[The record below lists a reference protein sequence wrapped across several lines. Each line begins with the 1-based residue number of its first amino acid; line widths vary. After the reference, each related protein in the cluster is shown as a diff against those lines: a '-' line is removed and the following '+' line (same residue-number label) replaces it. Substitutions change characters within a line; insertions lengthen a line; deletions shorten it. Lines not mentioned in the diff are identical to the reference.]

1 VKKETSLLLPSL
13 QSIVDGIC
21 GIAEIPLII
30 NSPSSVE
37 QRVFGSNPE
46 ASQPIRSLPSFSKL
60 NKPNRYN
67 IAGPNNIQTLTVPI
81 TQDDK
86 YNPITQ
92 VRINYNE
99 NWIRDHKHAWQT
111 AYGKSPFFEYYD
123 YRFWSILDAQ
133 PVMLSDLLH
142 PWNQLLFVQLGLS
155 AVESKSESMER
166 DSKESHFIDEN
177 ALHTESAHIQTSNIE
192 LKEIQQNIIQIK
204 PYPQVFDVKF
214 GFRSDVS
221 GIDLLFN
228 QGPLAKEYLSQY
240 VPTNTIFAP

>member
-1 VKKETSLLLPSL
+1 VKKETSPLLPSI

-21 GIAEIPLII
+21 GNAEIPLIT
-30 NSPSSVE
+30 NSPSPVE
-37 QRVFGSNPE
+37 QLNHPSNS
-46 ASQPIRSLPSFSKL
+46 ADIQPITNLAPFSAL

-86 YNPITQ
+86 HNPITQ

-133 PVMLSDLLH
+133 PVMLSDLIY
-142 PWNQLLFVQLGLS
+142 PWNQLLFAQLGLNS
-155 AVESKSESMER
+155 FEST
-166 DSKESHFIDEN
+166 SKE
-177 ALHTESAHIQTSNIE
+177 T
-192 LKEIQQNIIQIK
+192 QQKIIQIK
-204 PYPQVFDVKF
+204 SYPQVFDVKF
-214 GFRSDVS
+214 GFRSEVS

-240 VPTNTIFAP
+240 LPTNTIFAP

>member
-1 VKKETSLLLPSL
+1 VKKETSPLLPSI

-21 GIAEIPLII
+21 GIAEIPLIK
-30 NSPSSVE
+30 NSPSPVE
-37 QRVFGSNPE
+37 QIDNPSIS
-46 ASQPIRSLPSFSKL
+46 ADIQPISNLPPFSAL
-60 NKPNRYN
+60 NKPNRCN

-86 YNPITQ
+86 HNPITQ

-133 PVMLSDLLH
+133 PVMLSDLIY
-142 PWNQLLFVQLGLS
+142 PWNQLLFAQLGLNS
-155 AVESKSESMER
+155 FES
-166 DSKESHFIDEN
+166 
-177 ALHTESAHIQTSNIE
+177 TS
-192 LKEIQQNIIQIK
+192 KEIQQNIIQIK

-214 GFRSDVS
+214 GFRSEVS

-240 VPTNTIFAP
+240 LPTNTIFAS

>member
-1 VKKETSLLLPSL
+1 MKKETSPLLPSI

-21 GIAEIPLII
+21 GIAEIPLIK
-30 NSPSSVE
+30 NSPSPVE
-37 QRVFGSNPE
+37 QLDNPSN
-46 ASQPIRSLPSFSKL
+46 SSDIQPITSLPPFSTL

-86 YNPITQ
+86 HNPITQ

-133 PVMLSDLLH
+133 PLVLGDLIY
-142 PWNQLLFVQLGLS
+142 PWNQLLFTQLGLS
-155 AVESKSESMER
+155 SFES
-166 DSKESHFIDEN
+166 
-177 ALHTESAHIQTSNIE
+177 TSN
-192 LKEIQQNIIQIK
+192 EIQQDIIQIK

-214 GFRSDVS
+214 GFRSEVS

-240 VPTNTIFAP
+240 LPTNTIFAS

>member
-1 VKKETSLLLPSL
+1 MKKETSLLLPSL

-21 GIAEIPLII
+21 GIAEIPLIT

-37 QRVFGSNPE
+37 QRVFESNPE

-60 NKPNRYN
+60 NNPNRYK
-67 IAGPNNIQTLTVPI
+67 IAGPNNIQSLTVPI

-86 YNPITQ
+86 HNPISQ

-99 NWIRDHKHAWQT
+99 NWIKDHKHAWQT

-123 YRFWSILDAQ
+123 YRFWSILDAR

-155 AVESKSESMER
+155 AVES
-166 DSKESHFIDEN
+166 
-177 ALHTESAHIQTSNIE
+177 TS
-192 LKEIQQNIIQIK
+192 KEIQQNIIQIK

>member
-1 VKKETSLLLPSL
+1 MKKETSPLLPSI

-21 GIAEIPLII
+21 GIAEIPLIK
-30 NSPSSVE
+30 NSPSPVE
-37 QRVFGSNPE
+37 QLDNPSNS
-46 ASQPIRSLPSFSKL
+46 ADIQPITSLPPFSAL

-86 YNPITQ
+86 HNPITQ

-133 PVMLSDLLH
+133 PLMLGDLIY
-142 PWNQLLFVQLGLS
+142 PWNQLLFTQLGLS
-155 AVESKSESMER
+155 SFES
-166 DSKESHFIDEN
+166 
-177 ALHTESAHIQTSNIE
+177 TSN
-192 LKEIQQNIIQIK
+192 EIQQDIIQIK

-214 GFRSDVS
+214 GFRSEVS

-240 VPTNTIFAP
+240 LPTNTIFAS

>member
-1 VKKETSLLLPSL
+1 MKKETSPLLPSI

-21 GIAEIPLII
+21 GNAEIPLIK
-30 NSPSSVE
+30 NSPSPVE
-37 QRVFGSNPE
+37 QIDNPSIS
-46 ASQPIRSLPSFSKL
+46 ADIQPITNLAPFSAL

-86 YNPITQ
+86 HNPITQ

-133 PVMLSDLLH
+133 PVMLSDLIY
-142 PWNQLLFVQLGLS
+142 PWNQLLFAQLGLS
-155 AVESKSESMER
+155 SSEST
-166 DSKESHFIDEN
+166 SKE
-177 ALHTESAHIQTSNIE
+177 T
-192 LKEIQQNIIQIK
+192 QQNVIQIK

-214 GFRSDVS
+214 GFRSEVS

-240 VPTNTIFAP
+240 LPTNTIFAS

>member
-1 VKKETSLLLPSL
+1 MKKETSPLLPSIL
-13 QSIVDGIC
+13 TIVDGIC
-21 GIAEIPLII
+21 GNAGIPFTK

-37 QRVFGSNPE
+37 QIDYPSNSAGRE
-46 ASQPIRSLPSFSKL
+46 PINNLPPFSAL

-86 YNPITQ
+86 HNPITQ

-133 PVMLSDLLH
+133 PVMLADLIY
-142 PWNQLLFVQLGLS
+142 PWNQLLFAQLG
-155 AVESKSESMER
+155 
-166 DSKESHFIDEN
+166 FIPF
-177 ALHTESAHIQTSNIE
+177 ASTST
-192 LKEIQQNIIQIK
+192 EIQQNIIQIK
-204 PYPQVFDVKF
+204 PYPQVFDLKF
-214 GFRSDVS
+214 GFRSEVS

-240 VPTNTIFAP
+240 LPTNTIFAS

>member
-1 VKKETSLLLPSL
+1 MKKETSPLLPSIL
-13 QSIVDGIC
+13 TIVDGIC
-21 GIAEIPLII
+21 GNAGIPFTK

-37 QRVFGSNPE
+37 QIDYPSNSADRE
-46 ASQPIRSLPSFSKL
+46 PINNLPPFSAL

-86 YNPITQ
+86 HNPITQ

-133 PVMLSDLLH
+133 PVMLSDLIY
-142 PWNQLLFVQLGLS
+142 PWNQLLFAQLG
-155 AVESKSESMER
+155 
-166 DSKESHFIDEN
+166 FIPF
-177 ALHTESAHIQTSNIE
+177 ASTST
-192 LKEIQQNIIQIK
+192 EIQQNIIQIK
-204 PYPQVFDVKF
+204 SYPQVFDVKF
-214 GFRSDVS
+214 GFRSEVS

-240 VPTNTIFAP
+240 LPTNTIFAS

>member
-1 VKKETSLLLPSL
+1 MKKASSYLLPSL

-21 GIAEIPLII
+21 GIADIPLRT

-37 QRVFGSNPE
+37 HLDYPSNSE
-46 ASQPIRSLPSFSKL
+46 GAEGIASLPPFSAL

-86 YNPITQ
+86 HNPITQ

-111 AYGKSPFFEYYD
+111 AYGKSPFFEFYD

-133 PVMLSDLLH
+133 PVMLADL
-142 PWNQLLFVQLGLS
+142 F
-155 AVESKSESMER
+155 ETT
-166 DSKESHFIDEN
+166 SKE
-177 ALHTESAHIQTSNIE
+177 T
-192 LKEIQQNIIQIK
+192 QQNIIQIK

-214 GFRSDVS
+214 GFRSEVS
-221 GIDLLFN
+221 AIDLLFN
-228 QGPLAKEYLSQY
+228 QGPIAKEYLSQY
-240 VPTNTIFAP
+240 LPTNTIFAP

>member
-1 VKKETSLLLPSL
+1 MKKETSLLLPSL

-21 GIAEIPLII
+21 GIAEIPLIT

-37 QRVFGSNPE
+37 QRVFESNPE

-60 NKPNRYN
+60 NNPNRYK
-67 IAGPNNIQTLTVPI
+67 IAGPNNIQSLTVPI

-86 YNPITQ
+86 HNPISQ

-99 NWIRDHKHAWQT
+99 NWIKDHKHAWQT

-123 YRFWSILDAQ
+123 YRFWSILDAR

-155 AVESKSESMER
+155 AVES
-166 DSKESHFIDEN
+166 
-177 ALHTESAHIQTSNIE
+177 TS
-192 LKEIQQNIIQIK
+192 KEIQQNIIQIK

-240 VPTNTIFAP
+240 VPTNTIFAS

>member
-1 VKKETSLLLPSL
+1 MKKETSLLLPSL

-21 GIAEIPLII
+21 GIAEIPLIT

-37 QRVFGSNPE
+37 QRVFESNPE

-60 NKPNRYN
+60 NNPNRYK
-67 IAGPNNIQTLTVPI
+67 IAGPNNIQSLTVPI

-86 YNPITQ
+86 HNPISQ

-99 NWIRDHKHAWQT
+99 NWIKDHKHAWQT

-155 AVESKSESMER
+155 AVES
-166 DSKESHFIDEN
+166 
-177 ALHTESAHIQTSNIE
+177 TS
-192 LKEIQQNIIQIK
+192 KEIQQNIILIK

>member
-1 VKKETSLLLPSL
+1 MYDENPPLPVKKETSPLLPSI

-21 GIAEIPLII
+21 GNAEIPLIT
-30 NSPSSVE
+30 NSPSPVE
-37 QRVFGSNPE
+37 QLDNPSNS
-46 ASQPIRSLPSFSKL
+46 ADIQPITNLAPFSAL

-86 YNPITQ
+86 HNPITQ

-123 YRFWSILDAQ
+123 YRFWSILDVQ
-133 PVMLSDLLH
+133 PVMLSDLIY
-142 PWNQLLFVQLGLS
+142 PWNQLLFAQLGLS
-155 AVESKSESMER
+155 SFEP
-166 DSKESHFIDEN
+166 
-177 ALHTESAHIQTSNIE
+177 TS
-192 LKEIQQNIIQIK
+192 KEIQQNIIQIK
-204 PYPQVFDVKF
+204 PYPQVFDIKF
-214 GFRSDVS
+214 GFRSEVS

-240 VPTNTIFAP
+240 LPTNTIFAS

>member
-1 VKKETSLLLPSL
+1 MKKETSPLLPSI

-21 GIAEIPLII
+21 GNAEIPLIT
-30 NSPSSVE
+30 NSPSPVE
-37 QRVFGSNPE
+37 QIDNPSIS
-46 ASQPIRSLPSFSKL
+46 ADIQPITNLAPFSAL

-86 YNPITQ
+86 HNPITQ
-92 VRINYNE
+92 VRINYKE

-133 PVMLSDLLH
+133 PVMLADLIY
-142 PWNQLLFVQLGLS
+142 PWNQLLFAQLGLS
-155 AVESKSESMER
+155 LFEP
-166 DSKESHFIDEN
+166 
-177 ALHTESAHIQTSNIE
+177 TS
-192 LKEIQQNIIQIK
+192 KEIQQNIIQIK
-204 PYPQVFDVKF
+204 PYPQVFDIKF
-214 GFRSDVS
+214 GFRNEVS

-240 VPTNTIFAP
+240 LPTNTIFAS

>member
-1 VKKETSLLLPSL
+1 MKKETSLLLPSI

-21 GIAEIPLII
+21 GIAEIPLIK

-37 QRVFGSNPE
+37 QLDNPSNS
-46 ASQPIRSLPSFSKL
+46 ADIQPINSLPTFSAL

-86 YNPITQ
+86 HNPITQ

-99 NWIRDHKHAWQT
+99 NWIKDHKHAWQT

-133 PVMLSDLLH
+133 PVMLADLIN
-142 PWNQLLFVQLGLS
+142 PWNQLLFAQLGLS
-155 AVESKSESMER
+155 SLES
-166 DSKESHFIDEN
+166 
-177 ALHTESAHIQTSNIE
+177 TS
-192 LKEIQQNIIQIK
+192 KEIQQNIIQIK

-214 GFRSDVS
+214 GFRTEVS

-240 VPTNTIFAP
+240 VPTNTIFAS

>member
-1 VKKETSLLLPSL
+1 VKKETSPLLPSIL
-13 QSIVDGIC
+13 TIVDGIC
-21 GIAEIPLII
+21 GNAGIPFTK

-37 QRVFGSNPE
+37 QIDYPSNSAGRE
-46 ASQPIRSLPSFSKL
+46 PINNLPPFSAL

-86 YNPITQ
+86 HNSITQ

-133 PVMLSDLLH
+133 PVMLADLIY
-142 PWNQLLFVQLGLS
+142 PWNQLLFAQLGLIPFAS
-155 AVESKSESMER
+155 
-166 DSKESHFIDEN
+166 
-177 ALHTESAHIQTSNIE
+177 TST
-192 LKEIQQNIIQIK
+192 EIQQNIIQIK
-204 PYPQVFDVKF
+204 SYPQVFDLKF
-214 GFRSDVS
+214 GFRSEVS

-240 VPTNTIFAP
+240 LPTNTIFAP

>member
-1 VKKETSLLLPSL
+1 VRKETSPLLPSI

-21 GIAEIPLII
+21 GIAEIPLIK
-30 NSPSSVE
+30 NSPSPVE
-37 QRVFGSNPE
+37 QLDNPSNS
-46 ASQPIRSLPSFSKL
+46 ADIQPITSLPPFSAL

-86 YNPITQ
+86 HNPITQ

-133 PVMLSDLLH
+133 PLMLADLIY
-142 PWNQLLFVQLGLS
+142 PWNQLLFTQLGLS
-155 AVESKSESMER
+155 SFES
-166 DSKESHFIDEN
+166 
-177 ALHTESAHIQTSNIE
+177 TSN
-192 LKEIQQNIIQIK
+192 EIQQDIIQIK

-214 GFRSDVS
+214 GFRSEVS

-240 VPTNTIFAP
+240 LPTNTIFAS

>member
-1 VKKETSLLLPSL
+1 VKKETSPLLPSIL
-13 QSIVDGIC
+13 TIVDGIC
-21 GIAEIPLII
+21 GNAGIPFTK

-37 QRVFGSNPE
+37 QIDYPSNSAGRE
-46 ASQPIRSLPSFSKL
+46 PINNLPPFSAL

-86 YNPITQ
+86 HKPITQ

-133 PVMLSDLLH
+133 PVMLADLIY
-142 PWNQLLFVQLGLS
+142 PWNQLLFAQLG
-155 AVESKSESMER
+155 
-166 DSKESHFIDEN
+166 FIPF
-177 ALHTESAHIQTSNIE
+177 ASTST
-192 LKEIQQNIIQIK
+192 EIQQNIIQIK
-204 PYPQVFDVKF
+204 PYPQVFDLKF
-214 GFRSDVS
+214 GFRSEVS

-240 VPTNTIFAP
+240 LPTNTIFAS

>member
-1 VKKETSLLLPSL
+1 MKKASSYLLPSL

-21 GIAEIPLII
+21 GIADIPLRT

-37 QRVFGSNPE
+37 HLDYPSNSE
-46 ASQPIRSLPSFSKL
+46 GTEGIASLPTFSTL

-86 YNPITQ
+86 HNPITQ

-133 PVMLSDLLH
+133 PVTLADLLN
-142 PWNQLLFVQLGLS
+142 PWNQLLFAQLGMNLF
-155 AVESKSESMER
+155 ETT
-166 DSKESHFIDEN
+166 SKE
-177 ALHTESAHIQTSNIE
+177 T
-192 LKEIQQNIIQIK
+192 QQNITQIK

-214 GFRSDVS
+214 GFRSEVS

-240 VPTNTIFAP
+240 LPTNTIFAS

>member
-1 VKKETSLLLPSL
+1 MYDENPPLPVKKETSPLLPSI

-21 GIAEIPLII
+21 GIAEIPLIK
-30 NSPSSVE
+30 NSPSPVE
-37 QRVFGSNPE
+37 QIDNPSIS
-46 ASQPIRSLPSFSKL
+46 ADIQPITNLAPFSAL

-86 YNPITQ
+86 HNPLTQ

-123 YRFWSILDAQ
+123 YRFWSILDVQ
-133 PVMLSDLLH
+133 PVMLSDLIY
-142 PWNQLLFVQLGLS
+142 PWNQLLFAQLGLNS
-155 AVESKSESMER
+155 FES
-166 DSKESHFIDEN
+166 
-177 ALHTESAHIQTSNIE
+177 TS
-192 LKEIQQNIIQIK
+192 KEIQQNIIQIK

-214 GFRSDVS
+214 GFRGEVS

-240 VPTNTIFAP
+240 LPTNTIFAS

>member
-1 VKKETSLLLPSL
+1 MKKETSPLLPSIL
-13 QSIVDGIC
+13 TIVDGIC
-21 GIAEIPLII
+21 GNAGIPFTK

-37 QRVFGSNPE
+37 QIDYPSNSAGRE
-46 ASQPIRSLPSFSKL
+46 PINNLPPFSAL

-86 YNPITQ
+86 HNPITQ

-123 YRFWSILDAQ
+123 YRFWSILDAH
-133 PVMLSDLLH
+133 PVMLADLIY
-142 PWNQLLFVQLGLS
+142 PWNQLLFAQLGLIPFAS
-155 AVESKSESMER
+155 
-166 DSKESHFIDEN
+166 
-177 ALHTESAHIQTSNIE
+177 TST
-192 LKEIQQNIIQIK
+192 EIQQNIIQIK
-204 PYPQVFDVKF
+204 SYPQVFDLKF
-214 GFRSDVS
+214 GFRSEVS

-240 VPTNTIFAP
+240 LPTNTIFAS

>member
-1 VKKETSLLLPSL
+1 VKKETSPLLPSI

-21 GIAEIPLII
+21 GIAEIPLIK
-30 NSPSSVE
+30 NSSSPVE
-37 QRVFGSNPE
+37 QLDNPSN
-46 ASQPIRSLPSFSKL
+46 SSDIQPITSLPPFSAL

-86 YNPITQ
+86 HNPITQ

-133 PVMLSDLLH
+133 PVMLGDLIY
-142 PWNQLLFVQLGLS
+142 PWNQLLFTQLGLS
-155 AVESKSESMER
+155 SFES
-166 DSKESHFIDEN
+166 I
-177 ALHTESAHIQTSNIE
+177 SN
-192 LKEIQQNIIQIK
+192 EIQQDIIQIK

-214 GFRSDVS
+214 GFRSEVS

-240 VPTNTIFAP
+240 LPTNTIFAS

>member
-1 VKKETSLLLPSL
+1 MKKETSPLLPSIL
-13 QSIVDGIC
+13 TIVDGIC
-21 GIAEIPLII
+21 GNAGIPFTK

-37 QRVFGSNPE
+37 QIDYPSNSAGRE
-46 ASQPIRSLPSFSKL
+46 PINNLPPFSAL

-86 YNPITQ
+86 HKPITQ

-133 PVMLSDLLH
+133 PVMLSDLIY
-142 PWNQLLFVQLGLS
+142 PWNQLLFAQLG
-155 AVESKSESMER
+155 
-166 DSKESHFIDEN
+166 FIPF
-177 ALHTESAHIQTSNIE
+177 ASTST
-192 LKEIQQNIIQIK
+192 EIQQNIIQIK
-204 PYPQVFDVKF
+204 SYPQVFDVKF
-214 GFRSDVS
+214 GFRSEVS

-240 VPTNTIFAP
+240 LPTNTIFAS

>member
-1 VKKETSLLLPSL
+1 MYDENPPLPVKKETSPLLPSI

-21 GIAEIPLII
+21 GNAEIPLIT
-30 NSPSSVE
+30 NSPSPVE
-37 QRVFGSNPE
+37 QLDNPSNS
-46 ASQPIRSLPSFSKL
+46 ADIQPITNLAPFSAL

-86 YNPITQ
+86 HNPLTQ

-133 PVMLSDLLH
+133 PVMLSDLIY
-142 PWNQLLFVQLGLS
+142 PWNQLLFTQLGLS
-155 AVESKSESMER
+155 SF
-166 DSKESHFIDEN
+166 DS
-177 ALHTESAHIQTSNIE
+177 TS
-192 LKEIQQNIIQIK
+192 KEIQQNIIQIK

-214 GFRSDVS
+214 GFRNEVS

-240 VPTNTIFAP
+240 LPTNTIFAP

>member
-1 VKKETSLLLPSL
+1 MKRETSPLLPSIL
-13 QSIVDGIC
+13 TIVDGIC
-21 GIAEIPLII
+21 GNAGIPFTK

-37 QRVFGSNPE
+37 QIDYPSNSAGRE
-46 ASQPIRSLPSFSKL
+46 PINNLPPFSAL

-86 YNPITQ
+86 HNPITQ

-133 PVMLSDLLH
+133 PVMLSDLIY
-142 PWNQLLFVQLGLS
+142 PWNQLLFAQLG
-155 AVESKSESMER
+155 
-166 DSKESHFIDEN
+166 FIPF
-177 ALHTESAHIQTSNIE
+177 ASTST
-192 LKEIQQNIIQIK
+192 EIQQNIIQIK
-204 PYPQVFDVKF
+204 SYPQVFDVKF
-214 GFRSDVS
+214 GFRSEVS

-240 VPTNTIFAP
+240 LPTNTIFAS

>member
-1 VKKETSLLLPSL
+1 MKKETSPLLPSI

-21 GIAEIPLII
+21 GIAEIPLIK
-30 NSPSSVE
+30 NSPSPVE
-37 QRVFGSNPE
+37 QIDNPSIS
-46 ASQPIRSLPSFSKL
+46 ADIQPITNLAPFSAL

-86 YNPITQ
+86 HNPITQ

-133 PVMLSDLLH
+133 PVMLSDLIY
-142 PWNQLLFVQLGLS
+142 PWNQLLFAQLGLNS
-155 AVESKSESMER
+155 FES
-166 DSKESHFIDEN
+166 
-177 ALHTESAHIQTSNIE
+177 TS
-192 LKEIQQNIIQIK
+192 KEIQQNIIQIK

-214 GFRSDVS
+214 GFRSEVS

-240 VPTNTIFAP
+240 LPTNTIFAS

>member
-1 VKKETSLLLPSL
+1 MKKETSPLLPSIL
-13 QSIVDGIC
+13 TIVDGIC
-21 GIAEIPLII
+21 GNAGIPFTK

-37 QRVFGSNPE
+37 QIDYPSNSAGRE
-46 ASQPIRSLPSFSKL
+46 PINNLPPFSAL

-86 YNPITQ
+86 HKPITQ

-133 PVMLSDLLH
+133 PVMLADLIY
-142 PWNQLLFVQLGLS
+142 PWNQLLFAQLGLIPFAS
-155 AVESKSESMER
+155 
-166 DSKESHFIDEN
+166 
-177 ALHTESAHIQTSNIE
+177 TST
-192 LKEIQQNIIQIK
+192 EIQQNIIQIK
-204 PYPQVFDVKF
+204 PYPQVFDLKF
-214 GFRSDVS
+214 GFRSEVS

-240 VPTNTIFAP
+240 LPTNTIFAS

>member
-1 VKKETSLLLPSL
+1 MKKETSLLLPSL

-37 QRVFGSNPE
+37 QRVFESNPE

-60 NKPNRYN
+60 NNPNRYK
-67 IAGPNNIQTLTVPI
+67 IAGPNNIQSLTVPI

-86 YNPITQ
+86 HNPISQ

-99 NWIRDHKHAWQT
+99 NWIKDHKHAWQT

-123 YRFWSILDAQ
+123 YRFWSILDAR

-155 AVESKSESMER
+155 AVES
-166 DSKESHFIDEN
+166 
-177 ALHTESAHIQTSNIE
+177 TS
-192 LKEIQQNIIQIK
+192 KEIQQNIIQIK

>member
-1 VKKETSLLLPSL
+1 MKKETSPLLPSI
-13 QSIVDGIC
+13 QSIIDAIC
-21 GIAEIPLII
+21 GNAEIPLRT
-30 NSPSSVE
+30 NFANSVE
-37 QRVFGSNPE
+37 HLDYPSNS
-46 ASQPIRSLPSFSKL
+46 ADIQPITSLPTFSAL

-86 YNPITQ
+86 HNPITQ

-99 NWIRDHKHAWQT
+99 NWLKDHKHAWQT

-133 PVMLSDLLH
+133 PVMLADLIN
-142 PWNQLLFVQLGLS
+142 PWNQLLFAQLGLS
-155 AVESKSESMER
+155 SLES
-166 DSKESHFIDEN
+166 
-177 ALHTESAHIQTSNIE
+177 TS
-192 LKEIQQNIIQIK
+192 KEIQQNIIQIK

-214 GFRSDVS
+214 GFRTEVS

-240 VPTNTIFAP
+240 LPTNTIFAS

>member
-1 VKKETSLLLPSL
+1 MKKETSPLLPSI

-21 GIAEIPLII
+21 GNAEIPLIN
-30 NSPSSVE
+30 NSPSPVE
-37 QRVFGSNPE
+37 QLDNPSNS
-46 ASQPIRSLPSFSKL
+46 ADIQPITNLAPFSAL

-67 IAGPNNIQTLTVPI
+67 IAGPNNIQKLTVPI

-86 YNPITQ
+86 HNPITQ

-133 PVMLSDLLH
+133 PVMLSDLIY
-142 PWNQLLFVQLGLS
+142 PWNQLLFAQLGLS
-155 AVESKSESMER
+155 SFEP
-166 DSKESHFIDEN
+166 
-177 ALHTESAHIQTSNIE
+177 TS
-192 LKEIQQNIIQIK
+192 KEIQQNIIQIK

-214 GFRSDVS
+214 GFRNEVS

-240 VPTNTIFAP
+240 LPTNTIFAP

>member
-1 VKKETSLLLPSL
+1 MKKETSPLLPSI

-21 GIAEIPLII
+21 GIAEIPLIK
-30 NSPSSVE
+30 NSPSPVE
-37 QRVFGSNPE
+37 QLDNPSNS
-46 ASQPIRSLPSFSKL
+46 ADIQPITSLPPFSAL

-86 YNPITQ
+86 HNPITQ

-133 PVMLSDLLH
+133 PLMLADLIY
-142 PWNQLLFVQLGLS
+142 PWNQLLFTQLGLS
-155 AVESKSESMER
+155 SFES
-166 DSKESHFIDEN
+166 
-177 ALHTESAHIQTSNIE
+177 TSN
-192 LKEIQQNIIQIK
+192 EIQQDIIQIK

-214 GFRSDVS
+214 GFRSEVS

-240 VPTNTIFAP
+240 LPTNTIFAS

>member
-1 VKKETSLLLPSL
+1 MKKETSPLLPSI

-21 GIAEIPLII
+21 GIAEIPLIK
-30 NSPSSVE
+30 NSPSPVE
-37 QRVFGSNPE
+37 QIDNPSIS
-46 ASQPIRSLPSFSKL
+46 ADIQPISNLPPFSAL
-60 NKPNRYN
+60 NKPNRCN

-86 YNPITQ
+86 HNPITQ

-133 PVMLSDLLH
+133 PVMLSDLIY
-142 PWNQLLFVQLGLS
+142 PWNQLLFAQLGLNS
-155 AVESKSESMER
+155 FES
-166 DSKESHFIDEN
+166 
-177 ALHTESAHIQTSNIE
+177 TS
-192 LKEIQQNIIQIK
+192 KEIQQNIIQIK

-214 GFRSDVS
+214 GFRSEVS

-240 VPTNTIFAP
+240 LPTNTIFAS

>member
-1 VKKETSLLLPSL
+1 MKKETSPLLPSI

-21 GIAEIPLII
+21 GIAEIPLIT
-30 NSPSSVE
+30 NSPSPVE
-37 QRVFGSNPE
+37 QIDNPSIS
-46 ASQPIRSLPSFSKL
+46 ADIQPITNLAPFSAL

-86 YNPITQ
+86 HNPITQ
-92 VRINYNE
+92 VRINYKE

-133 PVMLSDLLH
+133 PVMLSDLIY
-142 PWNQLLFVQLGLS
+142 PWNQLLFAQLGLS
-155 AVESKSESMER
+155 LFEP
-166 DSKESHFIDEN
+166 
-177 ALHTESAHIQTSNIE
+177 TS
-192 LKEIQQNIIQIK
+192 KEIQQNIIQIK
-204 PYPQVFDVKF
+204 PYPQVFDIKF
-214 GFRSDVS
+214 GFRNEVS

-240 VPTNTIFAP
+240 LPTNTIFAS

>member
-1 VKKETSLLLPSL
+1 MKKETSPLLPSIL
-13 QSIVDGIC
+13 TIVDGIC
-21 GIAEIPLII
+21 GNAGIPFTK

-37 QRVFGSNPE
+37 QIDYPSNSAGRE
-46 ASQPIRSLPSFSKL
+46 PINNLPPFSAL

-86 YNPITQ
+86 HNSITQ

-133 PVMLSDLLH
+133 PVMLADLIY
-142 PWNQLLFVQLGLS
+142 PWNQLLFAQLGLIPFAS
-155 AVESKSESMER
+155 
-166 DSKESHFIDEN
+166 
-177 ALHTESAHIQTSNIE
+177 TST
-192 LKEIQQNIIQIK
+192 EIQQNIIQIK
-204 PYPQVFDVKF
+204 SYPQVFDLKF
-214 GFRSDVS
+214 GFRSEVS

-240 VPTNTIFAP
+240 LPTNTIFAP

>member
-1 VKKETSLLLPSL
+1 MKKETSPLLPSIL
-13 QSIVDGIC
+13 TIVDGIC
-21 GIAEIPLII
+21 GNAGIPFTK

-37 QRVFGSNPE
+37 QIDYPSNSAGRE
-46 ASQPIRSLPSFSKL
+46 PINNLPPFSAL

-86 YNPITQ
+86 HNPITQ

-133 PVMLSDLLH
+133 PVMLADLIY
-142 PWNQLLFVQLGLS
+142 PWNQLLFAQLG
-155 AVESKSESMER
+155 
-166 DSKESHFIDEN
+166 FIPF
-177 ALHTESAHIQTSNIE
+177 ASTST
-192 LKEIQQNIIQIK
+192 EIQQNIIQIK
-204 PYPQVFDVKF
+204 SYPQVFDVKF
-214 GFRSDVS
+214 GFRSEVS

-240 VPTNTIFAP
+240 LPTNTIFAS

>member
-1 VKKETSLLLPSL
+1 MKKASSYLLPSL

-21 GIAEIPLII
+21 GIAEIPLIT

-37 QRVFGSNPE
+37 QRVFESNPE
-46 ASQPIRSLPSFSKL
+46 ASQPIRSLPSFSQL
-60 NKPNRYN
+60 NNPNRYK
-67 IAGPNNIQTLTVPI
+67 IAGPNNIQSLTVPI

-86 YNPITQ
+86 HNPITQ

-111 AYGKSPFFEYYD
+111 AYGKSPFFEFYD
-123 YRFWSILDAQ
+123 YRFWSILDQ
-133 PVMLSDLLH
+133 KPEVLSDLLY
-142 PWNQLLFVQLGLS
+142 PWNQLLFVQLGMSLF
-155 AVESKSESMER
+155 ETT
-166 DSKESHFIDEN
+166 SKE
-177 ALHTESAHIQTSNIE
+177 T
-192 LKEIQQNIIQIK
+192 QQNTNQIK

-214 GFRSDVS
+214 GFRSEVS

-228 QGPLAKEYLSQY
+228 QGPIAKEYLSQY

>member
-1 VKKETSLLLPSL
+1 MSDENPPLPVKKETSPLLPSI

-21 GIAEIPLII
+21 GNAEIPLIT
-30 NSPSSVE
+30 NSPSPVE
-37 QRVFGSNPE
+37 QLDNPSNS
-46 ASQPIRSLPSFSKL
+46 ADIQPITNLAPFSAL

-86 YNPITQ
+86 HNPLTQ

-133 PVMLSDLLH
+133 PVMLSDLIY
-142 PWNQLLFVQLGLS
+142 PWNQLLFTQLGLS
-155 AVESKSESMER
+155 SFEP
-166 DSKESHFIDEN
+166 
-177 ALHTESAHIQTSNIE
+177 TS
-192 LKEIQQNIIQIK
+192 KEIQQNIIQIK

-214 GFRSDVS
+214 GFRSEVS

-240 VPTNTIFAP
+240 LPTNTIFAS

>member
-1 VKKETSLLLPSL
+1 MKKDTSPLLPSI

-21 GIAEIPLII
+21 GIAEIPFTK
-30 NSPSSVE
+30 NSPRSVE
-37 QRVFGSNPE
+37 RLNYPSIS
-46 ASQPIRSLPSFSKL
+46 ADIQPITSLPSFSVL

-67 IAGPNNIQTLTVPI
+67 IAGPNNMQTLTVPI

-86 YNPITQ
+86 HNPITQ

-133 PVMLSDLLH
+133 PVMLSDLIY
-142 PWNQLLFVQLGLS
+142 PWNQLLFAQLGLS
-155 AVESKSESMER
+155 AFES
-166 DSKESHFIDEN
+166 
-177 ALHTESAHIQTSNIE
+177 TS
-192 LKEIQQNIIQIK
+192 KEIQQNIIQIK

-214 GFRSDVS
+214 GFRSEVS

-240 VPTNTIFAP
+240 LPTNTIFAS

>member
-1 VKKETSLLLPSL
+1 MKKETLPLLPSI

-21 GIAEIPLII
+21 GIAEIPLIK
-30 NSPSSVE
+30 NSPSPVE
-37 QRVFGSNPE
+37 QLNYTSN
-46 ASQPIRSLPSFSKL
+46 STGIQPITSLPSFSVL

-67 IAGPNNIQTLTVPI
+67 IAGPNNMQTLTVPI

-86 YNPITQ
+86 HNPITQ

-133 PVMLSDLLH
+133 PVMLSDLIY
-142 PWNQLLFVQLGLS
+142 PWNQLLFAQLGLS
-155 AVESKSESMER
+155 AFES
-166 DSKESHFIDEN
+166 
-177 ALHTESAHIQTSNIE
+177 TS
-192 LKEIQQNIIQIK
+192 KEIQQNIIQIK

-214 GFRSDVS
+214 GFRSEVS

-240 VPTNTIFAP
+240 LPTNTIFAS

>member
-1 VKKETSLLLPSL
+1 VKKETSPLLPSI

-21 GIAEIPLII
+21 GIAEIPLIK
-30 NSPSSVE
+30 NSPSPVE
-37 QRVFGSNPE
+37 QLDNPSN
-46 ASQPIRSLPSFSKL
+46 SSDIQPITSLPPFSALK
-60 NKPNRYN
+60 KPNRYN

-86 YNPITQ
+86 HNPITQ

-133 PVMLSDLLH
+133 PVMLGDLIY
-142 PWNQLLFVQLGLS
+142 PWNQLLFAQLGLNS
-155 AVESKSESMER
+155 FES
-166 DSKESHFIDEN
+166 
-177 ALHTESAHIQTSNIE
+177 TSN
-192 LKEIQQNIIQIK
+192 EIQQDIIQIK

-214 GFRSDVS
+214 GFRSEVS

-240 VPTNTIFAP
+240 LPTNTIFAP